1 MSHKFKL
8 NDVKLG
14 DNTDFQMTIGNLE
27 IETSVEVYKILI
39 PFYKDILSMLS
50 NVFKDDKKVPKKTD
64 VERMLDAMG
73 EGAQEWATNYGKKR
87 SEERKKQTA
96 N

>member
-27 IETSVEVYKILI
+27 VETSVEVYKLLI
-39 PFYKDILSMLS
+39 PFYKDILSMIS
-50 NVFKDDKKVPKKTD
+50 NVFKSDKKTD
-64 VERMLDAMG
+64 AEKILDAMG
-73 EGAQEWATNYGKKR
+73 EGAQKWATDYGKKR
-87 SEERKKQTA
+87 SEELKKE
-96 N
+96 NVN